1 MKLLS
6 ETKNIF
12 LHGIDAD
19 EQLFIIVSFG
29 GSPVAPRGLLGIEI
43 IAL

>member
-1 MKLLS
+1 MQLLS

-19 EQLFIIVSFG
+19 EQLFVIVSFG
-29 GSPVAPRGLLGIEI
+29 GSPVAPPGPLSSKI

>member
-1 MKLLS
+1 MQLLS

-12 LHGIDAD
+12 LHRIDAD

-29 GSPVAPRGLLGIEI
+29 GSPVARPGLFGIEI

>member
-1 MKLLS
+1 MQLLS

-12 LHGIDAD
+12 LHRIDAD

-29 GSPVAPRGLLGIEI
+29 GSPVAPPGLFGIEI

>member
-1 MKLLS
+1 MQLLS

-12 LHGIDAD
+12 LHIIDAD
-19 EQLFIIVSFG
+19 KQLFIVVSFG
-29 GSPVAPRGLLGIEI
+29 GSPVSLLGIEI

>member
-1 MKLLS
+1 MQLLS

-12 LHGIDAD
+12 LHVVDAD

-29 GSPVAPRGLLGIEI
+29 GSPVAPPGLLGIEI

>member
-29 GSPVAPRGLLGIEI
+29 GSPVARPKPLGRGI